1 MTAIPIFVTISHV
14 VKENYFAKGDSM
26 DERFRQNLLF
36 DFYGELLNNHQK
48 AVFSAAIFDDMSYS
62 ELAEEF
68 DCSRQ
73 AAFDLVRRIDKKLED
88 YESKLG
94 LLERFTAAR
103 KRMDSLSLSVNEMQ
117 EIVKSS
123 DMDQKTRNSLNKH
136 LTDIS
141 NTSEEI
147 FDKF

>member
-1 MTAIPIFVTISHV
+1 
-14 VKENYFAKGDSM
+14 M

-36 DFYGELLNNHQK
+36 DFYGELLNSHQK

-103 KRMDSLSLSVNEMQ
+103 ARMDSLSLSVNEMQ

-123 DMDQKTRNSLNKH
+123 EIDQKTKKLLNKN
-136 LTDIS
+136 LTEIS
-141 NTSEEI
+141 KTSEEI
-147 FDKF
+147 FENF